1 MEASWK
7 RLGRVLEASWPLL
20 GAPWGRLGPS
30 WNVVGESWRR
40 LGASLGPLELFL
52 GRLYWH
58 KTVFLSHAILD
69 AIFQSILARCCARN
83 LISESG
89 KIIKFYWKNKHFLLL
104 GCFNIRS
111 LLDAILVST
120 WIHFCIKNPAKSRL
134 GGLLG
139 RLAGVL
145 AASWA
150 VLEASWAVPS
160 GTWVTTACF

>member
-1 MEASWK
+1 MLSWMQFFN
-7 RLGRVLEASWPLL
+7 RFWLVVVLEIYF
-20 GAPWGRLGPS
+20 PS
-30 WNVVGESWRR
+30 LEK
-40 LGASLGPLELFL
+40 SLN
-52 GRLYWH
+52 
-58 KTVFLSHAILD
+58 
-69 AIFQSILARCCARN
+69 SI
-83 LISESG
+83 G
-89 KIIKFYWKNKHFLLL
+89 KNMHFLLL

-120 WIHFCIKNPAKSRL
+120 WIHFCIKNLAKSRL

-139 RLAGVL
+139 RLVGVL

>member
-1 MEASWK
+1 M
-7 RLGRVLEASWPLL
+7 
-20 GAPWGRLGPS
+20 
-30 WNVVGESWRR
+30 
-40 LGASLGPLELFL
+40 
-52 GRLYWH
+52 
-58 KTVFLSHAILD
+58 D

-83 LISESG
+83 LISESR
-89 KIIKFYWKNKHFLLL
+89 KIIKFYWKNRHFLLL

-139 RLAGVL
+139 RLVGVL

-150 VLEASWAVPS
+150 VWRPDLASWRLDFGVLEARPGVPGGPRARNNEFS
-160 GTWVTTACF
+160 MVLEGFGGGG

>member
-1 MEASWK
+1 ME
-7 RLGRVLEASWPLL
+7 RLKDLL
-20 GAPWGRLGPS
+20 GCFWGDFIGIKS
-30 WNVVGESWRR
+30 
-40 LGASLGPLELFL
+40 F
-52 GRLYWH
+52 
-58 KTVFLSHAILD
+58 FLSHAILD

-83 LISESG
+83 LISEFR
-89 KIIKFYWKNKHFLLL
+89 KIIKFYWKNRHFLLL

-139 RLAGVL
+139 RLVGVL